1 MTRIKSTISAI
12 TLNMKELNSLIK
24 EIVILHYEI

>member
-12 TLNMKELNSLIK
+12 TLNMMELNSLIK
-24 EIVILHYEI
+24 ERDCNTAL